1 MSFKKAYQ
9 DAIVREGYHND
20 VAQAKAV
27 DYLDALY
34 TALLQ
39 DRTSSG
45 LLPGR
50 LSTVFNRLNGRAG
63 TKGCYL
69 WGGVGLGK
77 TWLMDLFFDTIPVQQ
92 KSRFHFH
99 EFMQRIHVA
108 LAGQKRQRDPLKIV
122 ARSMT
127 AESRLICLD
136 EFHVSDITDAMLLYG
151 LLDEMYRQGAVF
163 IITSNV
169 MPDDLYQNGL
179 QRSRF
184 LPAIELI
191 KQRSHV
197 LQFDG
202 DKDYRLQ
209 KHLANLNYYCP
220 LQVDTDRQLEERF
233 RLLAK
238 GETGKDT
245 QLTIRNRPVH
255 ARAHAQNIVWF
266 DFQDICGGPRA
277 AIDYIDIA
285 QRYDFVIIS
294 NMFKMNDSHDDI
306 ARRLIY
312 LVDEFY
318 DRDTG
323 LIISADG
330 WPGELYSGRR
340 FAFEFERTISRL
352 QEIRSRNLQP
362 LGGSLVDA
370 EIDWAGK
377 SAG

>member
-1 MSFKKAYQ
+1 ML
-9 DAIVREGYHND
+9 
-20 VAQAKAV
+20 AQA
-27 DYLDALY
+27 
-34 TALLQ
+34 
-39 DRTSSG
+39 
-45 LLPGR
+45 
-50 LSTVFNRLNGRAG
+50 
-63 TKGCYL
+63 
-69 WGGVGLGK
+69 
-77 TWLMDLFFDTIPVQQ
+77 
-92 KSRFHFH
+92 
-99 EFMQRIHVA
+99 
-108 LAGQKRQRDPLKIV
+108 
-122 ARSMT
+122 
-127 AESRLICLD
+127 RLICLD

-163 IITSNV
+163 IMTSNV

-209 KHLANLNYYCP
+209 KHLTNRNYYCP
-220 LQVDTDRQLEERF
+220 LRVDTDCQLEERF
-233 RLLAK
+233 RKLAK
-238 GETGKDT
+238 GEITKET
-245 QLTIRNRPVH
+245 KLTINNRPVY
-255 ARAHAQNIVWF
+255 ARARAENIVWF

-277 AIDYIDIA
+277 AMDYIDIA
-285 QRYDFVIIS
+285 QRYEFVIIS
-294 NMFKMNDSHDDI
+294 NVFKLSDAHDDI
-306 ARRLIY
+306 ARRFIN

-318 DRDTG
+318 DRGTG

-352 QEIRSRNLQP
+352 QEIRCRNLQP
-362 LGGSLVDA
+362 LDDSWVDA
-370 EIDWAGK
+370 KIDGAGK